1 MGVLLSS
8 LVGSLHCAGMCGPL
22 VAAYAG
28 LPGPEASWRRRAGAH
43 AAYSAGRLCAYVA
56 LGATAGA
63 IGGAIDLAADRAGIA
78 RAAEIVS
85 GVLVT
90 LWGLHALLA
99 ASGAP
104 VPRII
109 EAPRWARRSLGR
121 AMRAVVHA
129 PPIARAATI
138 GLATS
143 LVPCGWLYV
152 FVATAGGTGRALT
165 GAVVMAAFW
174 AGTVP
179 VMVALG
185 ESVRALSGP
194 LRRRLPL
201 VSATVIV
208 VLGLLTVFHRAQLP
222 SFSEAPACHAHR

>member
-1 MGVLLSS
+1 VLLSS

-28 LPGPEASWRRRAGAH
+28 LPGPDASWRRRAAAH
-43 AAYSAGRLCAYVA
+43 AAYSAGRLAAYVA
-56 LGATAGA
+56 LGACAGA
-63 IGGAIDLAADRAGIA
+63 IGGAIDLAAHRAGVA

-90 LWGLHALLA
+90 LWGVHALLA
-99 ASGAP
+99 ASGAR
-104 VPRII
+104 VPRMI
-109 EAPRWARRSLGR
+109 EGPRWARRSLGR
-121 AMRAVVHA
+121 AMRAVAAA
-129 PPIARAATI
+129 PPIARAGAI

-152 FVATAGGTGRALT
+152 FVATAGGTGRVLAGAL
-165 GAVVMAAFW
+165 VMAAFW

-194 LRRRLPL
+194 LRRRLPVL
-201 VSATVIV
+201 SAAAIV
-208 VLGLLTVFHRAQLP
+208 VLGLLTVCHRAQLAP
-222 SFSEAPACHAHR
+222 FAQAPACHANR